1 MKRASMTV
9 ALLLAV
15 AAGLFVIGASLV
27 WGGPVRPPP
36 LPGIA
41 ESFRSIPLDGLPSP
55 STYAGSDGTPLVY
68 RAYRPNEEPKGSVT
82 LVHGSSASGVSMHPL
97 ASALAAAGFL
107 VFTLDMRGH
116 GLSGVKGHIDHIGQL
131 DDDLAAF
138 VKAVQ
143 PPSPSTLAGFS
154 SGGGFALRVAGGN
167 RQELFGSYLLLSPF
181 LSQAAPNQRPASGGW
196 VSVGIPRIVA
206 LSVLNAVGISALN
219 KLPVTAF
226 ALDDRA
232 RAILTPTYDFNLAS
246 NFRPRSD
253 YSADIRSARAPR
265 AVLAGSADEAFATR
279 ELAGI
284 FRSDQ
289 DQGWTVQLLPGIGHA
304 SLILDATAI
313 AAAVDVVRALQR
325 RRARRC
331 SFNSADREP
340 DQPAATPDLHCTK

>member
-1 MKRASMTV
+1 MNRTTMTV
-9 ALLLAV
+9 VVLLTV
-15 AAGLFVIGASLV
+15 TAGLFVMVASLV

-36 LPGIA
+36 MPGVG
-41 ESFRSIPLDGLPSP
+41 ESFRSIPLDGLPPP
-55 STYAGSDGTPLVY
+55 STYAGTDGTPLVY
-68 RAYRPNEEPKGSVT
+68 RAYRPHETPQGSVT

-116 GLSGVKGHIDHIGQL
+116 GLSGVKGHIDYIGQL
-131 DDDLAAF
+131 EDDLAAF
-138 VKAVQ
+138 VAAVQ

-154 SGGGFALRVAGGN
+154 SGGGFVLRIAGGDH
-167 RQELFGSYLLLSPF
+167 QHLFDSYLLLSPF

-206 LSVLNAVGISALN
+206 LSFLNAIGISAFN

-226 ALDDRA
+226 ALDDQA
-232 RAILTPTYDFNLAS
+232 RAILTPTYDFNLAT

-253 YSADIRSARAPR
+253 YAADIRNARTPR
-265 AVLAGSADEAFATR
+265 AVVAGSADEAFDTR

-289 DQGWTVQLLPGIGHA
+289 DQGWTVQLLPGVNHA
-304 SLILDATAI
+304 SLILHPSAI
-313 AAAVDVVRALQR
+313 AATVDVVRALQR
-325 RRARRC
+325 RRV
-331 SFNSADREP
+331 SMLVQLSG
-340 DQPAATPDLHCTK
+340 L